1 MVGQGVVLATVSERT
16 CGGMSLSKRLVAV
29 VAPLLMVWL
38 ASCSGSDVEG
48 ASRSIVVLSPESAT
62 EIVVPADAFENVV
75 EVTTTTVPEPSTT
88 PPPSSVTSSTTT
100 RSPEQTTTTEV
111 TRTTIP
117 LAEEEDTPG
126 VKLLDALDRFNSCL
140 SGEGYEWIGPP
151 NPESGAD
158 APENNM
164 DYFRALTTCNSRT
177 GISTVFQ
184 EFQASRTGLDPDE
197 IEQQNE
203 NFIDL
208 TDCLRRKGWEIP
220 ELTPDENGL
229 LTPAGG
235 MASADDDFDTN
246 QVRDC
251 AGEIALEREE
261 AEEG

>member
-1 MVGQGVVLATVSERT
+1 MSKHQANICTSLLVL
-16 CGGMSLSKRLVAV
+16 L
-29 VAPLLMVWL
+29 L
-38 ASCSGSDVEG
+38 ASCSGGSVDG
-48 ASRSIVVLSPESAT
+48 ATKSIVVLSPDASA
-62 EIVVPADAFENVV
+62 EIVVSADAFENVV
-75 EVTTTTVPEPSTT
+75 EVTTSTVPGSTT
-88 PPPSSVTSSTTT
+88 EPPSASVASSTTT
-100 RSPEQTTTTEV
+100 RSPEQTTTTEAS
-111 TRTTIP
+111 RTTIP

-126 VKLLDALDRFNSCL
+126 VKLLDTLDRFNSCL

-203 NFIDL
+203 DFIDL